1 MITTTLLTNTYCT
14 GDRDQDHSHRK
25 EVQKSK
31 MAVWGGLTNSRALK
45 RVQTVSPPGP
55 WPPQVHRGIKGM
67 VMDKF
72 GKPVKNARIL
82 VKGIRHDITTGEQ
95 FLRLLQCSECDPAP
109 SVHCWPRGRV
119 RLGSPGG
126 LCPPRAV
133 SPAALSPAG
142 GDTCRS

>member
-1 MITTTLLTNTYCT
+1 MNYGMRFVTLYRRQGSRSSPWKRNA
-14 GDRDQDHSHRK
+14 
-25 EVQKSK
+25 KSK

-95 FLRLLQCSECDPAP
+95 FLGLLQCSECDPAP